1 MNFTDE
7 VEALKKVMAILSPL
21 EELSR
26 QRVLAYAQDAFGGQS
41 RGVHVAEAPKSEPR
55 AVARSAKPVSPQEY
69 LRRYAYKIM
78 TKRIAV
84 LAVYLEREKQ
94 LKTFGFKDIT
104 AAFRDAKEAKLP
116 AQSQYGRAVIMGYLG
131 KKGDQY
137 YATSQA
143 ENLIDDYSES
153 SKRESSES

>member
-7 VEALKKVMAILSPL
+7 VEALKRVMEILSPL
-21 EELSR
+21 DEVSR
-26 QRVLAYAQDAFGGQS
+26 QRVLAYAQDAFGSQS
-41 RGVHVAEAPKSEPR
+41 RGVAVEAPRSEQR
-55 AVARSAKPVSPQEY
+55 SLRSAKPVSPQEY

-94 LKTFGFKDIT
+94 LKNFGFKDIT

-143 ENLIDDYSES
+143 ESLIDDYSES
-153 SKRESSES
+153 SKRESSEL

>member
-1 MNFTDE
+1 
-7 VEALKKVMAILSPL
+7 
-21 EELSR
+21 
-26 QRVLAYAQDAFGGQS
+26 
-41 RGVHVAEAPKSEPR
+41 
-55 AVARSAKPVSPQEY
+55 
-69 LRRYAYKIM
+69 M

-104 AAFRDAKEAKLP
+104 AAFRDAKEGKLP

-143 ENLIDDYSES
+143 ERLVDEYTNSNKRGPSES
-153 SKRESSES
+153 